1 MALRH
6 LTATEVLSV
15 IAFRRGELSLLLDR
29 RNLAKTGPSG
39 VSGFTIAQGLQCV
52 DLSYLPAVSVTFILN
67 FTPVIVL
74 VLGALVL
81 GESPRPL
88 QPAGMGS
95 VLMGAHLHFNRPL
108 SSFNVVGVLITL
120 VSGLGW
126 ETYHPHVKNAPINES
141 HQ

>member
-1 MALRH
+1 MALRY

-15 IAFRRGELSLLLDR
+15 IAFRRGELSLLLDC
-29 RNLAKTGPSG
+29 RNLAKTEALGGLRFHLSAGPP
-39 VSGFTIAQGLQCV
+39 VRRPL
-52 DLSYLPAVSVTFILN
+52 LLPAVSVTFILN

-88 QPAGMGS
+88 QLAEIGS
-95 VLMGAHLHFNRPL
+95 VLKGAHLHFNRPF

-126 ETYHPHVKNAPINES
+126 GTYHPHVKNAPINES